1 MDTQVT
7 HVEVVPAAGSAAAAR
22 PWLRRTLVGLL
33 LIAAALGGGY
43 RWWSNR
49 PAALPAGIAMSNGRL
64 EATEVDVAA
73 RTAGRVKEVLAR
85 EGDVVAEG
93 QLLARMDVATLE
105 AAHRQA
111 LAQVAQAREAVA
123 TARAAV
129 DERQSALDLA
139 ASTLRRTE
147 DLVARGFVSAQKLD
161 GDRAQWLAARASLVA
176 ARSRVVEAQAGVVT
190 AEAAAQRIV
199 AEIADADLFAPRAGR
214 VQYRLAHPG
223 EVVGA
228 GGKVLTLLDLSD
240 VYMTVFFAEAAAGS
254 IAIGAE
260 ARLVLDAIPQYVIPA
275 TVSFVASEA
284 QFTPKTVETP
294 DERQKLVFRVKVQVD
309 PALLR
314 QYQSQVKSG
323 VPGVAYVR
331 TRAVSWPANLQPR
344 LPGDGEPL
352 PTPNPAR

>member
-49 PAALPAGIAMSNGRL
+49 PAALPAGITMSNGRL

-129 DERQSALDLA
+129 DERQSALAWDRLA
-139 ASTLRRTE
+139 DGAEEVIAQPRIARAEGRWRLADRTE
-147 DLVARGFVSAQKLD
+147 ACVPIRESCHSA
-161 GDRAQWLAARASLVA
+161 
-176 ARSRVVEAQAGVVT
+176 T
-190 AEAAAQRIV
+190 
-199 AEIADADLFAPRAGR
+199 
-214 VQYRLAHPG
+214 
-223 EVVGA
+223 
-228 GGKVLTLLDLSD
+228 
-240 VYMTVFFAEAAAGS
+240 
-254 IAIGAE
+254 
-260 ARLVLDAIPQYVIPA
+260 IPA
-275 TVSFVASEA
+275 A
-284 QFTPKTVETP
+284 
-294 DERQKLVFRVKVQVD
+294 
-309 PALLR
+309 
-314 QYQSQVKSG
+314 
-323 VPGVAYVR
+323 
-331 TRAVSWPANLQPR
+331 
-344 LPGDGEPL
+344 
-352 PTPNPAR
+352 